1 MSHFN
6 VLVIFSFTGVCYL
19 ASHSSSLVELDL
31 SGCMSVTNKSLEA
44 LQENLLFAREAKT
57 HLNLLIGGT
66 CIIIHVHLHICTYIL
81 ICTKWSSVSAPSYAV
96 TACYI
101 MYRICD

>member
-1 MSHFN
+1 MSNFN

-57 HLNLLIGGT
+57 HLNLLIGGMYVHNNT
-66 CIIIHVHLHICTYIL
+66 CAFAYTYLHTNLHKMVLSIST
-81 ICTKWSSVSAPSYAV
+81 
-96 TACYI
+96 
-101 MYRICD
+101 